1 MQAGTMR
8 LTPGLAGFRR
18 RGNRNNKVGLR
29 PGLAGERQ
37 ACRGF
42 FPGQRVIEVIAAV
55 VLAGF
60 DPAFAGAADA
70 VATVERDVDP
80 ETVRG
85 VGNGL
90 VRTESINRVTP
101 SSKLST
107 ILWLI
112 GSAPPMRPAHQWV
125 MLREEPIRM
134 GTPWSAA
141 RVLQT

>member
-1 MQAGTMR
+1 MQACAIR

-18 RGNRNNKVGLR
+18 RGNRSDEVGLR
-29 PGLAGERQ
+29 PRLAGERQ
-37 ACRGF
+37 PRRGF
-42 FPGQRVIEVIAAV
+42 FLGQRVLEVAAAV

-60 DPAFAGAADA
+60 DAAFAGAANA
-70 VATVERDVDP
+70 VATVEREVDP

-101 SSKLST
+101 SSKLSA